1 MEAEREQAG
10 RPFRERPGGRAFL
23 SLPSKAVPKRRRTT
37 GVPIAV
43 VLRVPKA
50 SPSLVCPPAL
60 SLITPAIIRCWCF
73 AKGIGST
80 LLDFLWHLLGSFL
93 FWVLC
98 SAAVVTIS
106 DWYQPPHLRSIPVE
120 QELIRPPWHR
130 QARRRSRWPSVSGRS
145 TTRVRKAASC
155 NYLFFFSSSRVLL
168 FRFMMSTKSSILQYL
183 THPHTHIRSPSV
195 FHTTQQKRSTGR
207 SPSLRPRRGTRP

>member
-43 VLRVPKA
+43 VLRVSK
-50 SPSLVCPPAL
+50 AL
-60 SLITPAIIRCWCF
+60 SRLPTGPLAHRACYYSALICDERNR
-73 AKGIGST
+73 
-80 LLDFLWHLLGSFL
+80 LDFTRFFCGTSWALFL

-98 SAAVVTIS
+98 SAAVVTIA
-106 DWYQPPHLRSIPVE
+106 DWYQPPHLRSNYKSSLGHHGIGRLVVGPGVRLSPADQRQGYVKQQVAICSFFVE
-120 QELIRPPWHR
+120 
-130 QARRRSRWPSVSGRS
+130 
-145 TTRVRKAASC
+145 
-155 NYLFFFSSSRVLL
+155 SSRVLL

-183 THPHTHIRSPSV
+183 THPHIHIRSPSV
-195 FHTTQQKRSTGR
+195 FHITQQKRSTGR